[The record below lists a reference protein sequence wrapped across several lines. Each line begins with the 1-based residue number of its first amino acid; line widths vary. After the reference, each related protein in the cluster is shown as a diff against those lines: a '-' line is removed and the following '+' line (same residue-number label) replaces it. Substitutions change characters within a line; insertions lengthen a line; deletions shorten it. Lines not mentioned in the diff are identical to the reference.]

1 MNVTFLRCG
10 EIWLEVFWRFWSL
23 LRNILARRTEMDMAA
38 RPYRSVLYIPG
49 SKDRALEKARGLA
62 VDAIIFDLEDAV
74 APDAKVGARDTLKAA
89 LTEGGYG
96 NRAKIIRINGLDTE
110 WGQGDVEALRDAD
123 ADAFLLPKV
132 NSAADVQALAD
143 LLGNDTPIWAMIE
156 TPLGVLNALEIAAH
170 PQLQGF
176 VAGTNDLAKE
186 LNCRYR
192 ADRLPMQMALQ
203 TMLLAAR
210 AHGVVAV
217 DGVYNQFKDEE
228 GLKAECDQGR
238 DLGFDGKTLIHP
250 AQVDVTNVAFAP
262 SEAEIELAKR
272 QISAFEECEAAGQ
285 GVAVVDGKIVENLH
299 VETATKLLAK
309 AAAIAER
316 T

>member
-1 MNVTFLRCG
+1 
-10 EIWLEVFWRFWSL
+10 
-23 LRNILARRTEMDMAA
+23 MDMAA

-49 SKDRALEKARGLA
+49 SKDRALDKARGLA

-74 APDAKVGARDTLKAA
+74 APDAKEGARDTLKAA
-89 LTEGGYG
+89 LAEGGYG
-96 NRAKIIRINGLDTE
+96 NRAKIVRINGLDTQ
-110 WGQGDVEALRDAD
+110 WGEGDVAALRNAD

-217 DGVYNQFKDEE
+217 DGVYNQFKDDE

-250 AQVDVTNVAFAP
+250 AQVAVTNEAFAP
-262 SEAEIELAKR
+262 SEAEIDLAKR
-272 QISAFEECEAAGQ
+272 QIAAFEESEAAGQ

-299 VETATKLLAK
+299 VEIATKLLAK

-316 T
+316 AE